1 MRKAVKEN
9 GNKGDAVVD
18 TALVLFAAHG
28 YHAVGVDRIKEESG
42 VAKMTLYKYFPTK
55 DFLIEKVLERRD
67 TNFRADL
74 SSAVDPK
81 DAPMAQLKAVFDWH
95 SRWFAQPDFNGC
107 MFIKATE
114 EFPDNASNARRVSRE
129 HKTWLRGLLAEILI
143 RLPVTDP
150 GRTADLMLVV
160 LDGLIVNAN
169 LFRDPSQVHS
179 AWTCVES
186 LLATQLASPKTKR
199 SAKK

>member
-1 MRKAVKEN
+1 MRNTVKAN
-9 GNKGDAVVD
+9 TSKGDAVVD

-55 DFLIEKVLERRD
+55 DFLIEKVLQRRD
-67 TNFRADL
+67 ANFRADL
-74 SSAVDPK
+74 CAAVGLQE
-81 DAPMAQLKAVFDWH
+81 APMAQLKAVFDWH
-95 SRWFAQPDFNGC
+95 SRWFGQPDFNGC

-114 EFPDNASNARRVSRE
+114 EFPDNASDARKVSQE
-129 HKTWLRGLLAEILI
+129 HKNWLRKLLAEILN

-150 GRTADLMLVV
+150 PRMADLILVV

-169 LFRDPSQVHS
+169 LFRDPSQVQS
-179 AWTCVES
+179 AWTYVES
-186 LLATQLASPKTKR
+186 LLATQLALPKTKR
-199 SAKK
+199 SSKK